1 MKMKFLSFLFVV
13 VTSTYSISVFA
24 QADVVINNKFEEFAL
39 FVTGQQFPAS
49 ITDTTMDLTFWTD
62 YQAKINVDWPSMDS
76 SRLKPMA
83 AWREEEVNTKI
94 NDSLTLFYPFSG
106 PDFLHA
112 YTLFPNAANYVFLAQ
127 EQLGEIPDLSKM
139 KQADLADY
147 LNKFYYSI
155 RDIYQRSY
163 FITGRMNT
171 DLSNARVKGVLPL
184 IVFFMAQTGHYVSDV
199 KYEYISTDGSFQPLK
214 SVTGRF
220 SATECVTISF
230 STKEDSL
237 QLKTLRYFRCDIS
250 DEGFKATPG
259 FNKYLSNL
267 GDVNT
272 YVKSAS
278 YLLHY
283 GTFTTI
289 RNVILAISKSVL
301 QDDTGIPYKYYNTE
315 KWNAYLYGVY
325 VQPISDFT
333 SQYLMQTD
341 LKKIYDD
348 GGDNVK
354 ELPFSLGYHWRS
366 GEQNQMLFIR
376 K

>member
-1 MKMKFLSFLFVV
+1 MRTRFLATTFTIISFICSV
-13 VTSTYSISVFA
+13 SVFA
-24 QADVVINNKFEEFAL
+24 QNDTVTYNKFEEFAL

-49 ITDTTMDLTFWTD
+49 IKDTTMNLTFWKE
-62 YQAKINVDWPSMDS
+62 YQAKINLDWPAMDS
-76 SRLKPMA
+76 SRLKPMN
-83 AWREEEVNTKI
+83 AWREEEISSKI
-94 NDSLTLFYPFSG
+94 NDTLLLFYPFSG

-112 YTLFPNAANYVFLAQ
+112 YTLFPNADDYVFLAQ

-155 RDIYQRSY
+155 RDIYKRSY
-163 FITGRMNT
+163 FITGSMNT

-199 KYEYISTDGSFQPLK
+199 KFEYIGSDGNFKPLT

-220 SATECVTISF
+220 SSSECVTINF
-230 STKEDSL
+230 HTKDSD
-237 QLKTLRYFRCDIS
+237 QVKTLRYFRCDIS
-250 DEGFKATPG
+250 DEGFKSTPG
-259 FNKYLSNL
+259 FNKYLNSL
-267 GDVNT
+267 GEVNT

-289 RNVILAISKSVL
+289 RNIILANSKSVL
-301 QDDTGIPYKYYNTE
+301 QDDTGIPYKYYDLT
-315 KWNAYLYGVY
+315 KWNAFLYGVY
-325 VQPISDFT
+325 VKPIADFPST
-333 SQYLMQTD
+333 YLMQND
-341 LKKIYDD
+341 LKKVYDA
-348 GGDNVK
+348 GGENVK
-354 ELPFSLGYHWRS
+354 ALPFSLGYHWSS
-366 GEQNQMLFIR
+366 GDQNQMLFIR